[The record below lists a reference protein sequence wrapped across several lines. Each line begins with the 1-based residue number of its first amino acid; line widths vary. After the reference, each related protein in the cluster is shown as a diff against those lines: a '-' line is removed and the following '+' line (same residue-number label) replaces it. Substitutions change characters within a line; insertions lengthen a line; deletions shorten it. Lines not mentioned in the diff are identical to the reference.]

1 MRNYLSILVLLVLL
15 LSGCGTDSAAK
26 QELDY
31 DQTKKMVVD
40 ILQTDEGKKAL
51 QEIIS
56 DDKMKQHLVMDSEV
70 VKAAITEALVS
81 EEGTLMWKKLFQDPD
96 FVDSY
101 VKSTKEGQEKLFKD
115 LMYDAEFQK
124 QFIDLMKDP
133 EIANQTVSLLK
144 SQQFREH
151 LEKTI
156 QETIE
161 SPLFQAKMKETIL
174 KGKEKGEKEEENK
187 EQSEEEKGN
196 Q

>member
-1 MRNYLSILVLLVLL
+1 MRYYISILVLSLLL
-15 LSGCGTDSAAK
+15 LSGCGSNSTAK

-81 EEGTLMWKKLFQDPD
+81 EEGSEMWKKLFQDPE
-96 FVDSY
+96 FVKSY

-124 QFIDLMKDP
+124 QLIDLMKDP
-133 EIANQTVSLLK
+133 ELANQTVDLLK

-156 QETIE
+156 QETLE
-161 SPLFQAKMKETIL
+161 SPLFQSKMKETIL
-174 KGKEKGEKEEENK
+174 KAQEKENKNSK
-187 EQSEEEKGN
+187 EQSTNGEKSG
-196 Q
+196 